1 MQEPTDNSSSSTS
14 TDLTAL
20 NTDTGVAAVEATTEA
35 SSIPAAAADTD
46 MSTPVPPS
54 APEIPAVVPATIAVS
69 TEAIVVPGTR
79 SMLLKQYGIA
89 AAIVVVM
96 GVALW
101 YVLEE
106 QGRVQTGFFDA
117 VKGLVIPEPAAV
129 IVNGE
134 KVPLSLYEKNREQ
147 LSLQAMGQ
155 GMDPNDAAVGEQ
167 LKQQA
172 LDLLINSA
180 LLRQA
185 ATAAG
190 IVVTDEQIDTRY
202 QAIVDSQGGEE
213 ALAARMAELNIT
225 KDGLMS
231 DINDEILI
239 QTHLA
244 TAVDTSAVT
253 VTDAEVQALYD
264 SVTSNPAVDVPP
276 LDEVR
281 PQIEQEIRFGKEQEL
296 ISAYIE
302 TLKAD
307 AIIETLI

>member
-35 SSIPAAAADTD
+35 SSIPAAAAD
-46 MSTPVPPS
+46 MSNPVPPS
-54 APEIPAVVPATIAVS
+54 APEIPAVVPATTAVS
-69 TEAIVVPGTR
+69 TEAIVVPGTH

-117 VKGLVIPEPAAV
+117 VKGLVVPEPAAV

-307 AIIETLI
+307 ATIETLI